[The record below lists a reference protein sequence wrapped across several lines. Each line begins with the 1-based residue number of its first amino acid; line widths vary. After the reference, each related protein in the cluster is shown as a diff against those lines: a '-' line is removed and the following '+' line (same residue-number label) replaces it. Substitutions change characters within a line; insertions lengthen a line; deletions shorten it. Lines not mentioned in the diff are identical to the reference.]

1 MKKTALV
8 LSGIVSLIAFAGT
21 SAMWWSWFGESIFSI
36 ANPVWQ
42 FLLDA
47 YGASTVDERLDLAF
61 GLSLLVAA
69 VAVGGLLA
77 YGYRE
82 WVRST
87 RSNFEFYASLLA
99 FNASAL
105 LLLANAFW
113 WFEYMSNVINAS
125 HPLWTW
131 LKSTYGVDRA
141 YDLLDWA
148 FPATSIAI
156 LAFVMGGT
164 RYAIA
169 SHRRSLA

>member
-1 MKKTALV
+1 M
-8 LSGIVSLIAFAGT
+8 AFAGA
-21 SAMWWSWFGESIFSI
+21 SAMWWAWFGESILDI

-47 YGASTVDERLDLAF
+47 YGADTVDERLDLAF

-69 VAVGGLLA
+69 VAVSGLLA
-77 YGYRE
+77 YGYRQ

-87 RSNFEFYASLLA
+87 GSNFDLYASLLA
-99 FNASAL
+99 FDATAL

-131 LKSTYGVDRA
+131 LKSTYGADRA
-141 YDLLDWA
+141 YRLLDWA

-156 LAFVMGGT
+156 LAFVMSGT
-164 RYAIA
+164 CYAIA
-169 SHRRSLA
+169 SHRRSLV